1 MNARRKEACIQWLRM
16 AQRWCYAA
24 WAGAGATALQCA
36 EVVSSGPPS
45 PPPQTCRPRHGH
57 REAGSSFAWLL
68 TWVYLRARVQWRT
81 SQLIPFITRTKRKVA
96 LVKAVKAAFFVA
108 APDGQP
114 QATSAHAMRSLSAP
128 LDPFLGPL

>member
-1 MNARRKEACIQWLRM
+1 VGRQA
-16 AQRWCYAA
+16 
-24 WAGAGATALQCA
+24 
-36 EVVSSGPPS
+36 
-45 PPPQTCRPRHGH
+45 PPPPPTPRHASLDMVTARLAAHSHG
-57 REAGSSFAWLL
+57 FF
-68 TWVYLRARVQWRT
+68 TWVCVRARVQWRT